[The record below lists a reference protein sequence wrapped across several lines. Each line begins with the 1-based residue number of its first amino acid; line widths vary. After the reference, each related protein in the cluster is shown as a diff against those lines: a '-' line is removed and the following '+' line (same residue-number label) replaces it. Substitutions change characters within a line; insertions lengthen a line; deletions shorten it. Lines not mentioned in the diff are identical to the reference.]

1 MNHLQDAVTIS
12 LMILLVAVLRKTLL
26 SKVKKVTFL
35 WLWYVV
41 TIRLLLPFDIP
52 SPISLANF
60 LSLFSEA
67 PVNRGQWFYADMKAI
82 GYVANNVISV
92 ERVDPNPMLPIV
104 RMIGVLVL
112 LGLFSMV
119 QWKLFV
125 RRKDLIPLEKDEVEF
140 LCEENPIY
148 RSARLY
154 YDVSRTSPCTVGL
167 FRPII
172 VLPTKY
178 IHLPEEK
185 RNLLILHEAIHIK
198 RLDALFK
205 LLLFIAVTLHWYNPF
220 VWLMWS
226 LATRD
231 IEIACDEE
239 VMDKQTEKKKRTYAE
254 LLVEFA
260 APPAPIF
267 ELENAFSYRAIKE
280 RLRAIMTYKK
290 LGRFAVSLSVLL
302 VVSVTS
308 VFATSPPYRV
318 SQQEEMV
325 MISTKCIADMSIGT
339 IPVMEK
345 QTFRGYAGSHV
356 IPFAETTIYT
366 NNEGGWKLDAGNRIT
381 LEFLI
386 EDISP
391 QGCAMDVGYIDATT
405 TEGRHSLYVNYIKNG
420 IRVTFLAPEKSNYRF
435 YLFNASSDSVTIKEL
450 RIVES

>member
-1 MNHLQDAVTIS
+1 M
-12 LMILLVAVLRKTLL
+12 
-26 SKVKKVTFL
+26 
-35 WLWYVV
+35 
-41 TIRLLLPFDIP
+41 
-52 SPISLANF
+52 
-60 LSLFSEA
+60 
-67 PVNRGQWFYADMKAI
+67 
-82 GYVANNVISV
+82 ANNVISV

-104 RMIGVLVL
+104 WMIGVLVL

>member
-104 RMIGVLVL
+104 WMIGVLVL

-154 YDVSRTSPCTVGL
+154 YDVSRTD
-167 FRPII
+167 I
-172 VLPTKY
+172 V
-178 IHLPEEK
+178 
-185 RNLLILHEAIHIK
+185 N
-198 RLDALFK
+198 
-205 LLLFIAVTLHWYNPF
+205 
-220 VWLMWS
+220 
-226 LATRD
+226 
-231 IEIACDEE
+231 
-239 VMDKQTEKKKRTYAE
+239 
-254 LLVEFA
+254 
-260 APPAPIF
+260 
-267 ELENAFSYRAIKE
+267 
-280 RLRAIMTYKK
+280 
-290 LGRFAVSLSVLL
+290 
-302 VVSVTS
+302 
-308 VFATSPPYRV
+308 
-318 SQQEEMV
+318 
-325 MISTKCIADMSIGT
+325 IG
-339 IPVMEK
+339 
-345 QTFRGYAGSHV
+345 
-356 IPFAETTIYT
+356 
-366 NNEGGWKLDAGNRIT
+366 
-381 LEFLI
+381 
-386 EDISP
+386 
-391 QGCAMDVGYIDATT
+391 
-405 TEGRHSLYVNYIKNG
+405 
-420 IRVTFLAPEKSNYRF
+420 
-435 YLFNASSDSVTIKEL
+435 
-450 RIVES
+450 